1 MYNLVEMP
9 NVSKS
14 LKALKHKE
22 KKHFSVLPSW

>member
-1 MYNLVEMP
+1 MYNPVILP
-9 NVSKS
+9 NVTKS